1 MRLPVVIR
9 EARACRVCEA
19 DLPEGPRPLV
29 QGSSASGVVI
39 IGQAPGA
46 AAHASGVPWDDRSG
60 ERLRDW
66 LGVTHDQFYDAR
78 VMALMP
84 MGFCYPGTGRSGDL
98 APRPECAPLWHDR
111 MLRAFKSVRLTV
123 IVGKYAFARYLGAE
137 YGSITDAA
145 RSHRDLLPSRIA
157 LPHPSPRNNIW
168 LKKNPWFERDALP
181 RLRARVAAV
190 INDDR

>member
-29 QGSSASGVVI
+29 QGSSASGILI

-60 ERLRDW
+60 DRLRDW
-66 LGVTHDQFYDAR
+66 LGVTPDQFYDAN

-111 MLRAFKSVRLTV
+111 MIRAFKSVRLTV
-123 IVGKYAFARYLGAE
+123 IVGQYAFDRYLGE
-137 YGSITDAA
+137 EFGSITEAA
-145 RSHRDLLPSRIA
+145 RAHTALLPARIA

-168 LKKNPWFERDALP
+168 LKKNPWFERRALP
-181 RLRARVAAV
+181 RLRARVAAL
-190 INDDR
+190 IGGG

>member
-29 QGSSASGVVI
+29 QGSSASGILI

-60 ERLRDW
+60 DRLRDW
-66 LGVTHDQFYDAR
+66 LGVTPDQFYDAN

-111 MLRAFKSVRLTV
+111 MVRAFKGVRLTV
-123 IVGKYAFARYLGAE
+123 IVGKYAFDRYLGEE
-137 YGSITDAA
+137 YGSITEAVRAHAA
-145 RSHRDLLPSRIA
+145 LLPARIA

-168 LKKNPWFERDALP
+168 LKKNPWFERRALP

-190 INDDR
+190 IGGG